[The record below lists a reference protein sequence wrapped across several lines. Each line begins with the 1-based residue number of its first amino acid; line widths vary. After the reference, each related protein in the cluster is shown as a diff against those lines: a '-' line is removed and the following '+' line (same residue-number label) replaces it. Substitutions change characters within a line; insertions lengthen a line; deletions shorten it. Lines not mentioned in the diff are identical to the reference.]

1 VLYHL
6 LLPLE
11 SVVRACR
18 LMESISFRAAFA
30 AVLAFLVAIYVGPG
44 IVASLAARKIA
55 GTALTGSGDVDK
67 DRLAKAQ
74 VPTMGGVILL
84 VGVGL
89 SSLLFVRLDTP
100 YTSATILSFLAF
112 GGLGAVDDWRKLTR
126 PKTQGLSE
134 RAKLGGQVAIALVV
148 ISVLYGLGAA
158 EEGRPWLRGPELKP
172 SPYPRAGVKEHRV
185 EPGETLASMA
195 GRYLG
200 DERRAPDLAQ
210 LNGLVAADGALL
222 APVVGALVRLPVRL
236 TDPDDRHRADLQIPF
251 VKGFC
256 LDLGLLLLPFA
267 ILVIVGASNAVN
279 FTDGQDGLAIGCT
292 ATVAVSLTVTAYLA
306 SRVDLSRELFLFHV
320 PEAGELAI
328 IGAALFGGSLGFL
341 WFNGYP
347 ATVFMGDTGSLAI
360 GGILGVL
367 AVALRHEFTLFL
379 AGGLF
384 VAEAGSVVL
393 QRSWFK
399 FTKRAAIRR
408 GDPNPT
414 GRRIFRCAPFHHHF
428 KQGGLHEN
436 KVTVRFWIVSV
447 ICAVLALA
455 AHKIR

>member
-1 VLYHL
+1 MLYHL

-18 LMESISFRAAFA
+18 LIESISFRAAFA
-30 AVLAFLVAIYVGPG
+30 AVLAFLVAVYVGPG
-44 IVASLAARKIA
+44 IVATLAAKKIA
-55 GTALTGSGDVDK
+55 GTALTGSTQVDAE
-67 DRLAKAQ
+67 RLAKAKI
-74 VPTMGGVILL
+74 PTMGGVILL

-100 YTSATILSFLAF
+100 YTWATILSFLAF

-126 PKTQGLSE
+126 PGSQGLSE
-134 RAKLGGQVAIALVV
+134 RAKLGGQVLIALAV
-148 ISVLYGLGAA
+148 IAALSGRGAA
-158 EEGRPWLRGPELKP
+158 EPGRPLLRGPELKS
-172 SPYPRAGVKEHRV
+172 SPYPRTWVKEHRV
-185 EPGETLASMA
+185 EAGETLASMA

-200 DERRAPDLAQ
+200 DEGHAKDVAAA
-210 LNGLVAADGALL
+210 NGLVAPDGTLL
-222 APVVGALVRLPVRL
+222 APVVGSVVKLPARW
-236 TDPDDRHRADLQIPF
+236 TDDDRHRADLQLPF
-251 VKGFC
+251 FKRFC

-292 ATVAVSLTVTAYLA
+292 ATVAVTLTVTAYLA
-306 SRVDLSRELFLFHV
+306 SRVDLSRDLFLFHV

-399 FTKRAAIRR
+399 LTKRAAIRR
-408 GDPNPT
+408 GDANPT
-414 GRRIFRCAPFHHHF
+414 GRRIFRCAPLHHHV
-428 KQGGLHEN
+428 KMGGLHEN

>member
-18 LMESISFRAAFA
+18 LIESISFRAAFA
-30 AVLAFLVAIYVGPG
+30 AVLAFLVAVYVGPG
-44 IVASLAARKIA
+44 IVATLAARKIA
-55 GTALTGSGDVDK
+55 GTALTGSGVVDAE
-67 DRLAKAQ
+67 RLAKAKI
-74 VPTMGGVILL
+74 PTMGGVILL

-100 YTSATILSFLAF
+100 YTWATILSFLAF
-112 GGLGAVDDWRKLTR
+112 GALGAVDDWRKLTR
-126 PKTQGLSE
+126 PGSQGLSE
-134 RAKLGGQVAIALVV
+134 RAKLGGQVVIALAV

-158 EEGRPWLRGPELKP
+158 ESGRPFFRGPELKP
-172 SPYPRAGVKEHRV
+172 SPYPRTWIKEHRV
-185 EPGETLASMA
+185 EPGETLTSMA

-200 DERRAPDLAQ
+200 DEVHARDLAAA
-210 LNGLVAADGALL
+210 NGLVAADGALL
-222 APVVGALVRLPVRL
+222 APVVGAVVRLPARWA
-236 TDPDDRHRADLQIPF
+236 DDDRHRADLQLPF
-251 VKGFC
+251 FKRFC

-292 ATVAVSLTVTAYLA
+292 ATVAVTLTVTAYIV
-306 SRVDLSRELFLFHV
+306 SRVDLSRDLFLFHV

-399 FTKRAAIRR
+399 LTKRAAIRR

-414 GRRIFRCAPFHHHF
+414 GRRIFRCAPLHHHV
-428 KQGGLHEN
+428 KMAGHHEN
-436 KVTVRFWIVSV
+436 KVTVRFWVVSV

>member
-1 VLYHL
+1 MLYHL

-18 LMESISFRAAFA
+18 LIESVSFRAAFA

-44 IVASLAARKIA
+44 IVATLAARKIA
-55 GTALTGSGDVDK
+55 GTALTGSTQVDAE
-67 DRLAKAQ
+67 RLAKAKI
-74 VPTMGGVILL
+74 PTMGGVILL

-100 YTSATILSFLAF
+100 YTWATILSFLAF
-112 GGLGAVDDWRKLTR
+112 GGLGAIDDWRKLTR
-126 PKTQGLSE
+126 PGSQGLSE
-134 RAKLGGQVAIALVV
+134 RAKLGGQVVIALAV

-158 EEGRPWLRGPELKP
+158 ESGRPFFRGPELKP
-172 SPYPRAGVKEHRV
+172 SPYPRTWVKEHRV
-185 EPGETLASMA
+185 APGETLASMA

-200 DERRAPDLAQ
+200 DEAHARDVAAA
-210 LNGLVAADGALL
+210 NGLVAPDGALL
-222 APVVGALVRLPVRL
+222 APVVGSVVKLPARW
-236 TDPDDRHRADLQIPF
+236 TDDDRHRADLQLPF
-251 VKGFC
+251 FKRFC

-292 ATVAVSLTVTAYLA
+292 ATVAVTLTVTAYIV
-306 SRVDLSRELFLFHV
+306 SRVDLSRDLFLFHV

-399 FTKRAAIRR
+399 LTKRAAIRR

-414 GRRIFRCAPFHHHF
+414 GRRIFRCAPLHHHV
-428 KQGGLHEN
+428 KMGGHHEN

>member
-1 VLYHL
+1 MLYHL

-11 SVVRACR
+11 SVVRAVR
-18 LMESISFRAAFA
+18 LIESISFRAAFA
-30 AVLAFLVAIYVGPG
+30 AVLAFLVAVYVGPG

-55 GTALTGSGDVDK
+55 GTALTGSGAVDA
-67 DRLAKAQ
+67 DRLAKAK

-84 VGVGL
+84 IGVGL

-100 YTSATILSFLAF
+100 YTWATILSFLAF
-112 GGLGAVDDWRKLTR
+112 GALGALDDWRKLTR
-126 PKTQGLSE
+126 PGSQGLSE
-134 RAKLGGQVAIALVV
+134 RAKLGGQVLIAFAV
-148 ISVLYGLGAA
+148 IAVLYGLGSA
-158 EEGRPWLRGPELKP
+158 EDGRPWLRGPELKP
-172 SPYPRAGVKEHRV
+172 SPYPATWVKEHRV
-185 EPGETLASMA
+185 APGETLASMA
-195 GRYLG
+195 ARYLG
-200 DERRAPDLAQ
+200 DEARAKDVAA
-210 LNGLVAADGALL
+210 LNGLTGADGALL
-222 APVVGALVRLPVRL
+222 APVVGSVVRLPAGL
-236 TDPDDRHRADLQIPF
+236 TDPGDRHRADVQLPF
-251 VKGFC
+251 AKRFC
-256 LDLGLLLLPFA
+256 LDLGLLLLPFG

-292 ATVAVSLTVTAYLA
+292 ATVAVTLTVTAYLV

-341 WFNGYP
+341 WFNSYP

-367 AVALRHEFTLFL
+367 AVALRHELTLFL
-379 AGGLF
+379 AGGMF

-399 FTKRAAIRR
+399 LTKRAAVRR

-414 GRRIFRCAPFHHHF
+414 GRRIFRCAPFHHHY
-428 KQGGLHEN
+428 KMGGLHEN
-436 KVTVRFWIVSV
+436 KVTVRFWVVSV
-447 ICAVLALA
+447 VCAVLALA
-455 AHKIR
+455 AHKVR